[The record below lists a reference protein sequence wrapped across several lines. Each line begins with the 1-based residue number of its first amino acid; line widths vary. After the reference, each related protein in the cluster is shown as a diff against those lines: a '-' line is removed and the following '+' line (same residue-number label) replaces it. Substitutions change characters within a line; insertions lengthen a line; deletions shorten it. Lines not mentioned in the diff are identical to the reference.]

1 MPFLDLNNDIKPYLG
16 IPVANTEYDSLLT
29 LFRDSVESAVLAY
42 VETAFALTPVT
53 NEILDSNGSDTIVP
67 RNSPIV
73 SVQAIYTSVESDGS
87 GGNLLD
93 PEFYR
98 VDTDGITLRAINQPR
113 GRFYVRIDY
122 TYGYDGLP
130 PEIKHAMLMAVDAEF
145 IRKQKKQVG
154 QGTSSRSKKDESE
167 SGGNSGGGTGW
178 DTKVGL
184 PLEVI
189 AKLQTYKQ
197 SFEFPASPMATRNF

>member
-1 MPFLDLNNDIKPYLG
+1 MPFCDLNTDVKPWLG
-16 IPVANTEYDSLLT
+16 IPVSNTEYDSVLT
-29 LFRDSVESAVLAY
+29 IFRDSVEAAVLSY
-42 VETAFALTPVT
+42 VETEFTLTPIT

-73 SVQAIYTSVESDGS
+73 SVQAIYTAVESDGS

-93 PEFYR
+93 TSHYR

-113 GRFYVRIDY
+113 GRFYVRVDY

-130 PEIKHAMLMAVDAEF
+130 PEVKHAILMSIDAEF
-145 IRKQKKQVG
+145 IRKNKKTVG
-154 QGTSSRSKKDESE
+154 GGVTSRSKKDESE
-167 SGGNSGGGTGW
+167 SLGASGGAGW

-184 PLEVI
+184 PLEAI

-197 SFEFPASPMATRNF
+197 SFEFPTQPMATRNF

>member
-1 MPFLDLNNDIKPYLG
+1 MPFLDLNADIKPYLG
-16 IPVANTEYDSLLT
+16 VPVSTTEYDSLLT

-42 VETAFALTPVT
+42 VETAFELTPVV

-67 RNSPIV
+67 RNSPV
-73 SVQAIYTSVESDGS
+73 RSVEAIYTSVNSDGS
-87 GGNLLD
+87 GGNILD

-113 GRFYVRIDY
+113 GRFFVRVDY

-130 PEIKHAMLMAVDAEF
+130 PEVKHAMLMGIDAEW
-145 IRKQKKQVG
+145 IRKNDKSVG
-154 QGTSSRSKKDESE
+154 TGRGARSKKDESE
-167 SGGNSGGGTGW
+167 SGGSGGGMGW

-184 PLEVI
+184 PNEVI

-197 SFEFPASPMATRNF
+197 SFEFPTQPMATRNF